1 MPYKKP
7 ERVPFQSFSEFLR
20 GKGLTSPKLAEVL
33 GCSPNTAMKKL
44 KEPKLFDL
52 NDLMKLHHK
61 GHIVWDEL
69 KGAMKE

>member
-20 GKGLTSPKLAEVL
+20 GKGFTSPKLAEVL

-52 NDLMKLHHK
+52 NDLMKLHYK

>member
-7 ERVPFQSFSEFLR
+7 ERVPFQGFAEFLR
-20 GKGLTSPKLAEVL
+20 GKGLNSIKLAEVL

-44 KEPKLFDL
+44 RQPWTFDL
-52 NDLMKLHHK
+52 NDLLKIHRK
-61 GHIVWDEL
+61 GHIAWDDL

>member
-7 ERVPFQSFSEFLR
+7 ERVPFQGFSEFLKGR
-20 GKGLTSPKLAEVL
+20 GFNSVKLAEVL

-52 NDLMKLHHK
+52 NDLMKLHYK

>member
-7 ERVPFQSFSEFLR
+7 ERVPFQGFSEFLK
-20 GKGLTSPKLAEVL
+20 GKGFNSPKLAAVL
-33 GCSPNTAMKKL
+33 GCSPSTALRKL
-44 KEPKLFDL
+44 KDPKQFELC
-52 NDLMKLHHK
+52 DLMKLHYK

>member
-7 ERVPFQSFSEFLR
+7 ERVPFQGFSEFLKGR
-20 GKGLTSPKLAEVL
+20 GFNSVKLAEVL

-52 NDLMKLHHK
+52 NDLLKIHRRA
-61 GHIVWDEL
+61 HIVWDDIR
-69 KGAMKE
+69 KEIGG